1 MADQTTLTNWILANQ
16 AELDLRVKECV
27 WIREIFPGWHD
38 LDIAISV
45 QGERFR
51 GRGCDES
58 ADVALSKAF
67 CEAIERSICHTN
79 GFSSVGVAGHT
90 NSEAAKE
97 NARLEYIERRTLFEY
112 FTEGWKLPELRL
124 DPKIQ
129 GRYDSRGIKI
139 SLYKLNADPANVAL
153 AIASGLESPT
163 PFGGILG
170 LGAHQ
175 NGAVAARKAVLE
187 CLQGVE
193 AFLNHPSPS
202 LSHEEFLALESPT
215 ALDRQSL
222 FRDYAYFMNSM
233 GTLSGEPSGVDWNTE
248 GAFEAL
254 KPEAPVLLSCPLK
267 FFRFVPVDKTD
278 IALEFVG

>member
-1 MADQTTLTNWILANQ
+1 MADQKTLTNWILANQ

-27 WIREIFPGWHD
+27 WIREVFPGWND
-38 LDIAISV
+38 LEVAISIE
-45 QGERFR
+45 GERFH
-51 GRGCDES
+51 GRGCDEN

-67 CEAIERSICHTN
+67 CEAVERSLCHTS
-79 GFSSVGVAGHT
+79 GISSLGVAGHT
-90 NSEAAKE
+90 NPQVAKE
-97 NARLEYIERRTLFEY
+97 NSRLEYIERRALFEH
-112 FTEGWKLPELRL
+112 FTKGWKLPGLIL
-124 DPKIQ
+124 DPKVRN
-129 GRYDSRGIKI
+129 RYDSRRIKI
-139 SLYKLNADPANVAL
+139 GLYNLNTDPVNVAL
-153 AIASGLESPT
+153 VIASGLESST

-175 NGAVAARKAVLE
+175 DGAVAARKAVLE

-222 FRDYAYFMNSM
+222 FRDRTYFMHTM
-233 GTLSGEPSGVDWNTE
+233 ATLSGEPSAVDWNTE

-254 KPEAPVLLSCPLK
+254 KAEAPVQLSCPLK